1 MHNGTTVWRLQ
12 RSNRSCC
19 IDPNHTGVTP
29 PRPGKNKISDS
40 ILFFFFFLDWLL
52 IGNDTIYDGIVTI
65 MEHSCHS
72 WTKNVPD
79 VATFSW
85 LASVATGTPCRLG
98 WPKIMN
104 TDLSYYSEN
113 RDLLPK
119 GIFNVPDY
127 CPHVITDPNCN
138 VFHF

>member
-1 MHNGTTVWRLQ
+1 
-12 RSNRSCC
+12 
-19 IDPNHTGVTP
+19 
-29 PRPGKNKISDS
+29 
-40 ILFFFFFLDWLL
+40 
-52 IGNDTIYDGIVTI
+52 